1 MTNELNLILNQI
13 RDELDNQI
21 SLGKDIDEK
30 INVNKLVQQSKI
42 LDDAVASSK
51 ISDENKSMLQQFSSN
66 LAQGNIA
73 VKSLRYEKQD
83 LVRLQSNLND
93 F

>member
-21 SLGKDIDEK
+21 SLGKDTDEK
-30 INVNKLVQQSKI
+30 INVNKLVQQSKV
-42 LDDAVASSK
+42 LDDAIASSK

-83 LVRLQSNLND
+83 LVRVQSNLNY